1 MNLSVEGLS
10 PGYHGCRDPFHN
22 YFPQYFQAYQPQESA
37 FLCRDLYQGKR
48 DRTNN
53 SRQLLFQATPGRIA
67 IRNVSWYCWK
77 GVADRS
83 VVGAVIDLFE
93 IFVPLF
99 KVQLVIK
106 FTLPVNCSFFFFRFK
121 WKGVFASVGG
131 LLGISFVVTGVI
143 IDYYDLKVVLFGMG
157 E

>member
-1 MNLSVEGLS
+1 M
-10 PGYHGCRDPFHN
+10 
-22 YFPQYFQAYQPQESA
+22 
-37 FLCRDLYQGKR
+37 
-48 DRTNN
+48 
-53 SRQLLFQATPGRIA
+53 LFQATLGRIV
-67 IRNVSWYCWK
+67 IRNVSCHCWK

-99 KVQLVIK
+99 KVRLVIK
-106 FTLPVNCSFFFFRFK
+106 FTLPLNCSFFFFRFK